1 MDISILPF
9 LNLDICTRYECVR
22 EWETEKEIEN
32 LFLKRQARRLLSK
45 RQERTSVGE
54 GIEKTEYMYTT
65 DGNEN
70 WYRPLTENSMGGSSK
85 N

>member
-1 MDISILPF
+1 MDISIPSF

-22 EWETEKEIEN
+22 EQETEKEIEN

-45 RQERTSVGE
+45 RQERRSIGE

-70 WYRPLTENSMGGSSK
+70 WYR
-85 N
+85 

>member
-1 MDISILPF
+1 M
-9 LNLDICTRYECVR
+9 R
-22 EWETEKEIEN
+22 EQETEKEIEN

-54 GIEKTEYMYTT
+54 GIGKTEYTYTT

-70 WYRPLTENSMGGSSK
+70 WYRPLPENSMGGSSK
-85 N
+85 H

>member
-1 MDISILPF
+1 MDISIPSF
-9 LNLDICTRYECVR
+9 LNLDIGIRYECVR
-22 EWETEKEIEN
+22 EQETEKEIEN
-32 LFLKRQARRLLSK
+32 LFLKRQERRSI
-45 RQERTSVGE
+45 GE

-70 WYRPLTENSMGGSSK
+70 WYRWLTENSMGGSSR